1 MLSCRRCDLI
11 QTMWFRR
18 CILCKLQQEKDM
30 KKQSHLVLHISC
42 VYQRF
47 LHVLHAN
54 GVDREPSFLCAT
66 TSHSSICKFSITSI
80 RPQDYV
86 TISEPTKSMLHA
98 SAACCGSS
106 EQIFNKSSTY
116 YSGCCIHYAIITFSA
131 DTVTPQS
138 VCSALHMCC
147 AQKWHGALLQVHGHR
162 GQARSNWL
170 QAASR
175 RQWFRWRLIA

>member
-1 MLSCRRCDLI
+1 
-11 QTMWFRR
+11 
-18 CILCKLQQEKDM
+18 M

-54 GVDREPSFLCAT
+54 GVDPEPSFVCAT

-106 EQIFNKSSTY
+106 EQIFSKSSTY
-116 YSGCCIHYAIITFSA
+116 YSGCCIQYAVITFSA

-138 VCSALHMCC
+138 VCSALHMCY
-147 AQKWHGALLQVHGHR
+147 WTVR
-162 GQARSNWL
+162 RSDME
-170 QAASR
+170 R
-175 RQWFRWRLIA
+175 CCRCMGTGVKRDPIGFRLPHEGSDSDED